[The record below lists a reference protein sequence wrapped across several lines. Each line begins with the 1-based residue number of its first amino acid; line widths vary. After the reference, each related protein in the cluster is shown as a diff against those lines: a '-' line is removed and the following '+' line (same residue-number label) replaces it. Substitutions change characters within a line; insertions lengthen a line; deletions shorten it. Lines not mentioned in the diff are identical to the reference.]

1 MENIKTLINKKPFI
15 IYEYH
20 CSICEKFFW
29 TSIPKKELTCPFC
42 NSHSYINGEI
52 PIKNMEIDEKKR
64 EDIITKI

>member
-1 MENIKTLINKKPFI
+1 MEHLREKIGITL
-15 IYEYH
+15 YEYH

-29 TSIPKKELTCPFC
+29 TSISEKQLICPFC

-64 EDIITKI
+64 KDIATKI